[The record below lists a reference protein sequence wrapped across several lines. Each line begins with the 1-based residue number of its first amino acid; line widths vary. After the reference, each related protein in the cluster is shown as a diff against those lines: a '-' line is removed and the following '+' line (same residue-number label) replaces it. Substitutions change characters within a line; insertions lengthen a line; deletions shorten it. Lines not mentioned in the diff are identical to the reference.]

1 VWSSVFPVELHE
13 QLERLRI
20 DIAHPAD
27 LYAFE
32 EVPGGAH
39 CRVIYHVVGKL
50 LSGSPAWREDPA
62 LGRTLVYHALN
73 KASSHLG
80 LVVVPSSQTF
90 DAQPQLEDVSVGK
103 LLQVDLRLHVPL
115 SEALASPAAGH
126 SANEA

>member
-1 VWSSVFPVELHE
+1 
-13 QLERLRI
+13 
-20 DIAHPAD
+20 
-27 LYAFE
+27 
-32 EVPGGAH
+32 
-39 CRVIYHVVGKL
+39 VGKL
-50 LSGSPAWREDPA
+50 LSGSPTWREDPA